1 MRFFKIFAIL
11 MGVICL
17 AASSRAMAAEADM
30 QAFRDVY
37 QLRAISK
44 SLGQL
49 TKRPERRTW

>member
-17 AASSRAMAAEADM
+17 TASSRAMASEADM

-37 QLRAISK
+37 LQNKTR
-44 SLGQL
+44 
-49 TKRPERRTW
+49 E